1 MIIPRHEIAEKVS
14 ELIQLPLG
22 LEVQQVPGNDVTG
35 NVSEQIHLP
44 ASMNPP
50 LEAEKYFWCKKRDM
64 NRVFATCVRCKHY
77 PCDYCTPG
85 RIRELA
91 YTDYVVITNVTFIS
105 KRRKFVL
112 AKMQDGTYK
121 ELDIDVKSPNPDQ
134 LKGVEEVYVISKV
147 LIPVLTLRAKNESD
161 SIETIRDPE
170 PAETKTR
177 QKKDKESQN

>member
-1 MIIPRHEIAEKVS
+1 MS
-14 ELIQLPLG
+14 EHLQLPLG
-22 LEVQQVPGNDVTG
+22 LEVRQLTCNDVTE
-35 NVSEQIHLP
+35 NISEHINPPL
-44 ASMNPP
+44 SMNPP
-50 LEAEKYFWCKKRDM
+50 SEAEKYFWCKKRDM

-85 RIRELA
+85 RIRDLA
-91 YTDYVVITNVTFIS
+91 NTDYVVITNATFIN

-161 SIETIRDPE
+161 STETVHVQE
-170 PAETKTR
+170 PAEIKSR
-177 QKKDKESQN
+177 QKKEKETQN

>member
-1 MIIPRHEIAEKVS
+1 MIIPRHEVTEKVN

-22 LEVQQVPGNDVTG
+22 LKVRQLPCNDVTESM
-35 NVSEQIHLP
+35 SEHIPLP
-44 ASMNPP
+44 VASNPP
-50 LEAEKYFWCKKRDM
+50 SEVEKYFWCKKRDM

-85 RIRELA
+85 RIRDLA
-91 YTDYVVITNVTFIS
+91 NTDYVVITNVTFIS
-105 KRRKFVL
+105 KRRKIVL

-161 SIETIRDPE
+161 SIETVRDPE
-170 PAETKTR
+170 PAEIKSR
-177 QKKDKESQN
+177 QRKEKETQN